1 VNLEKL
7 GILIHNKREEAGI
20 PLSKAAKRASIG
32 RSTLWIIERGENPQT
47 GRPSQPSKDILERL
61 AEVLHMSQA
70 ETQELLSLAD
80 YAVAR
85 PATGQ
90 SLRQSPSSA
99 PVIFEAGGT
108 VYYAYNGHLEAFDA
122 QTGQPRWDK
131 PAYIRSTVGEAAPLL
146 PREDISPQS
155 PGRQASKRQRIR
167 DTEPLSPEKRAAR
180 LSPAHQPVLQSD
192 SGAPDTSGKKK
203 RQF

>member
-20 PLSKAAKRASIG
+20 PLSKAAKRAGIG

-70 ETQELLSLAD
+70 ETEEMLSLAD

-90 SLRQSPSSA
+90 GRRQLPSSA
-99 PVIFEAGGT
+99 LVVSELNGT
-108 VYYAYNGHLEAFDA
+108 VYYAYNGYLGAVDA
-122 QTGQPRWDK
+122 KTGQPRW
-131 PAYIRSTVGEAAPLL
+131 PNPVSL
-146 PREDISPQS
+146 PKEENSPHSLQRKE
-155 PGRQASKRQRIR
+155 PKRQRIR
-167 DTEPLSPEKRAAR
+167 DTEPLSPEQKAAR
-180 LSPAHQPVLQSD
+180 LLSTGSLANQPAIGTG
-192 SGAPDTSGKKK
+192 SGAVDTSGKKK
-203 RQF
+203 RSF